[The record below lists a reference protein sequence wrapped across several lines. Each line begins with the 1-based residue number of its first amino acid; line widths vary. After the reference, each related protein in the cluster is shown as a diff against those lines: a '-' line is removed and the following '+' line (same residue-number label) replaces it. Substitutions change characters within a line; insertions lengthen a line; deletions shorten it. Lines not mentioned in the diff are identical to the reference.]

1 MINRI
6 FTVYDEITSNEMEV
20 YINDKNK
27 IVIKVGSDLYDIYDT
42 QIISLDLEDINELI
56 KELNALKK
64 LL

>member
-27 IVIKVGSDLYDIYDT
+27 IVIKVGSDLYDMYDT
-42 QIISLDLEDINELI
+42 QIISLDLKDINELI

>member
-27 IVIKVGSDLYDIYDT
+27 IVIKVGSDLYDMYDT